1 MTDKK
6 FLETVREVI
15 LSNLSDDRF
24 GVSELARS
32 MGMSRS
38 QLFRRL
44 KQVSD
49 HSATGI
55 IRDIRL
61 EEAIK
66 LIELDSYTISEVAY
80 KVGFG
85 SPSYFNKCFHDKY
98 GFAPGEYLK
107 LKSENTIESIH
118 ESEKKSISISKI
130 LYPLMGIVLLIAFA
144 MVFGTRRSTTAYSQ
158 PAEDLSIAVLP
169 FLDLSPE
176 QDREYVSLGLTDAI
190 ILELSKF
197 QNLRVVSR
205 GSAEFAQDS
214 IKHYPLIAQ
223 QLGVKLLLEG
233 SVVYI
238 NDSLRVNA
246 QLIEPVPNEKH
257 LWAQKYEQGAEDI
270 FQITNS
276 ISRSVANEIQLVVN
290 PTVKADPT
298 LMGASGIYDH
308 YLKANHFWQQQTP
321 ASLHSAIELLNQ
333 SVDIDSTFAPVYWLL
348 AECYISLNKF
358 IRNNEEKLKN
368 RQEGRLAIDK
378 ALEKA
383 IALDGSLA
391 DAYIAKG
398 NILGKFDY
406 NWDGMKQM
414 VEKGLELNPNNARG
428 YISLSEYYSVKGDLK
443 KGLDLAMEAE
453 KLDPLNPRTCS
464 LVAKCY
470 TYSGLYD
477 QAIRQYKYVL
487 ELFPSY
493 GFAWDGLGYAY
504 YMKGDKEKA
513 LKAWTE
519 LHRFIGNKDL
529 VAYYQQAS
537 FDNSIAYWL
546 KQTTGGEKMYC
557 SNPAI
562 IAMVHLF
569 VGDEQGAMDY
579 LEFAYKYKDLDLPFI
594 ILLPNFR
601 TLFDNPRF
609 MAVAKQT
616 GVHFANRLPV
626 E

>member
-190 ILELSKF
+190 ILELSKVKD
-197 QNLRVVSR
+197 LRVVSR

-214 IKHYPLIAQ
+214 IKHYPMIAQ
-223 QLGVKLLLEG
+223 QLGVNLLLEG
-233 SVVYI
+233 SVVYV

-246 QLIEPVPNEKH
+246 QLIEPVPHEKH

-276 ISRSVANEIQLVVN
+276 ISRSVASEIQLVVMPVVN
-290 PTVKADPT
+290 AAP
-298 LMGASGIYDH
+298 ASMDASEIYDH

-321 ASLHSAIELLNQ
+321 ASLHSAIELLNH
-333 SVDIDSTFAPVYWLL
+333 SIDIDSTFAPVYWLL

-609 MAVAKQT
+609 MAVAEQT